1 MANIVEKTLHKRRD
15 INNQQLLEKV
25 LNLFV
30 KMECKL
36 KPQWTTMIHP
46 PEILF
51 TSNVGDVVEQMELL
65 LVGM

>member
-36 KPQWTTMIHP
+36 KPQ
-46 PEILF
+46 
-51 TSNVGDVVEQMELL
+51 
-65 LVGM
+65 